1 MQWWTD
7 IRRQVLVAGVSKREV
22 LRQEG
27 MHWTT
32 LEKVLTHSAPPG
44 YRRSRPPA
52 RPKLGPYMGRIEQIL
67 EEDKGIPRKQRHTAK
82 RIFERLQEE
91 GYTGGYTQVKEA
103 VRALRQV
110 RQEVFMPLVHRPGEA
125 QMDVGEAVVKERGHL
140 GRAFLFVV
148 SLPYSGA
155 VFVQAFARACTETF
169 WEAHRR
175 AFEFFGGVPWQI
187 TYDNDTVLVSA
198 ITGPHERKLTHGFL
212 QLQSHYLF
220 DAHFCNPGHPN
231 EKGTVEA
238 MVKFARQ
245 SFLVPVP
252 QVNDLEELNA
262 QLWEACR
269 ADLSRR
275 MRGKGGTKEEL
286 LAEDRAAF
294 LSLPEAPFDAC
305 RKVSTTASSLSL
317 VRFDCNDY
325 SVPVQYAHGPV
336 VVKGYV
342 DRVQL
347 CHKGEVIAT
356 HARLWGK
363 EQSSFDP
370 IHYLAL
376 LERKPGALDHARP
389 LAGWE
394 LPECFE
400 VLRRRQEDEQGG
412 QGTREY
418 IQVLRLL
425 ETHSLAALTQA
436 VEKALR
442 INALSRDAIAQF
454 LIPQEDFRQTTFRLE
469 GHPHLR
475 HVKVAQTRVS
485 CYRELLGI
493 GGPR

>member
-1 MQWWTD
+1 MQWWAD
-7 IRRQVLVAGVSKREV
+7 IRRQVLVEGVSKREV

-67 EEDKGIPRKQRHTAK
+67 EEDKGVPRKQRHTAK
-82 RIFERLQEE
+82 RIFERLVEE
-91 GYTGGYTQVKEA
+91 GYTGAYTQVKEA
-103 VRALRQV
+103 VRGLRQ
-110 RQEVFMPLVHRPGEA
+110 RMQEVFVPLVHRPGEA
-125 QMDVGEAVVKERGHL
+125 QMDVGQALVSQRGTM
-140 GRAFLFVV
+140 GSAFFFVT

-155 VFVQAFARACTETF
+155 MFVQVFARACTETF

-175 AFEFFGGVPWQI
+175 AFAFFSGVPWRI

-212 QLQSHYLF
+212 QLKSHYLF
-220 DAHFCNPGHPN
+220 DAHFCNPGRGN

-252 QVNDLEELNA
+252 QVNDLEALNA

-269 ADLSRR
+269 ADLCRR
-275 MRGKGGTKEEL
+275 MRGKGATKGEL
-286 LAEDRAAF
+286 LSEDQAAF
-294 LSLPEAPFDAC
+294 LPLPEAPFDAC

-325 SVPVQYAHGPV
+325 SVPVQYAHGSV

-389 LAGWE
+389 LVGWE
-394 LPECFE
+394 LPECFG
-400 VLRRRQEDEQGG
+400 VLRRRQEDQWGG
-412 QGTREY
+412 EGTREY
-418 IQVLRLL
+418 IGVLRLL
-425 ETHSLAALTQA
+425 ERHSLPALTQA

-442 INALSRDAIAQF
+442 INALSRDALAQF

-475 HVKVAQTRVS
+475 HVQVAQTRVA

-493 GGPR
+493 GGQP